1 MTRCPI
7 TYEPCESGSYSQKGL
22 DQLSR
27 GLGFLHPLPF
37 TAGELREE
45 AQLQA
50 NKVGIAGS
58 QPKLN
63 ASLSTEK
70 MSFMRDDERPDFIL
84 KPQHH
89 IFPFLP
95 ENEDLT
101 MRLAALAGIEVPF
114 HGLVYA
120 ADQSLTYFVRRFDRD
135 ETGAAIAVED
145 FAQLAGLN
153 RRSKREA
160 GMEKLTEFMEQY
172 CSFPEK
178 ELTKLFRLVIF
189 NYLCG
194 NQDMH
199 LKNYSVISKDG
210 VTRLSPA
217 YDLVNS
223 TILLTRDADEIGLSL
238 QGVRKG
244 LTRDL
249 LVDYFGGR
257 VCTLSS
263 QEIQAI
269 LQIFNQIK
277 HTWFS
282 MIAASFLPLEYKAL
296 YSYLVEQRLHKLML

>member
-172 CSFPEK
+172 S
-178 ELTKLFRLVIF
+178 
-189 NYLCG
+189 G
-194 NQDMH
+194 
-199 LKNYSVISKDG
+199 
-210 VTRLSPA
+210 
-217 YDLVNS
+217 
-223 TILLTRDADEIGLSL
+223 
-238 QGVRKG
+238 
-244 LTRDL
+244 
-249 LVDYFGGR
+249 
-257 VCTLSS
+257 
-263 QEIQAI
+263 
-269 LQIFNQIK
+269 
-277 HTWFS
+277 W
-282 MIAASFLPLEYKAL
+282 
-296 YSYLVEQRLHKLML
+296 

>member
-7 TYEPCESGSYSQKGL
+7 TYEQCASGLYSQKGL
-22 DQLSR
+22 DQIR
-27 GLGFLHPLPF
+27 PGLELLHPLPF
-37 TAGELREE
+37 TAGELRNQ

-50 NKVGIAGS
+50 VKVGIAGS
-58 QPKLN
+58 QPKL
-63 ASLSTEK
+63 SV
-70 MSFMRDDERPDFIL
+70 SFRMEQQCFLPDDLYPDYIL

-120 ADQSLTYFVRRFDRD
+120 ADQSLAYIVHRFDRD
-135 ETGAAIAVED
+135 ETGAGMAVED

-153 RRSKREA
+153 RRTKRNA
-160 GMEKLTEFMEQY
+160 GMENLVEIIDRY

-178 ELTKLFRLVIF
+178 EKIKLFRLVIF

-199 LKNYSVISKDG
+199 MKNYSILCKDG
-210 VTRLSPA
+210 ITCLSPA

-257 VCTLSS
+257 ICMLSS
-263 QEIQAI
+263 HEIQAI
-269 LQIFNQIK
+269 LQVFSQIK
-277 HTWFS
+277 QTWFS
-282 MIAASFLPLEYKAL
+282 MIAAGFLPLEYKAL
-296 YSYLVEQRLHKLML
+296 YSYLVEQRFQKLKL